1 MSRIG
6 RLPVKIPAG
15 VTVTREEQVL
25 TVKGPKGELKLNI
38 NPEITVE
45 IKDSEVLV
53 TKDAETAIKK
63 SLHGITRTLISNMMT
78 GVTVGFFKKLEING
92 VGYKAVVQ
100 PTKLILNLG
109 FSHPVEYPTPAG
121 IVFKLDEE
129 KKNLLTVSG
138 VDKQLVGQVCAEIR
152 AYRPPEPYKGKGI
165 KYQDEHIRRKAGK
178 SAAKAA

>member
-78 GVTVGFFKKLEING
+78 GDSWILQEIG
-92 VGYKAVVQ
+92 DQRVGYKAVVQ
-100 PTKLILNLG
+100 PTKTYLNLG
-109 FSHPVEYPTPAG
+109 F
-121 IVFKLDEE
+121 F
-129 KKNLLTVSG
+129 LTRLNT
-138 VDKQLVGQVCAEIR
+138 QLQQEL
-152 AYRPPEPYKGKGI
+152 Y
-165 KYQDEHIRRKAGK
+165 
-178 SAAKAA
+178 SN